1 MIVTLLQII
10 GHCSINAQETRANY
24 ASLGRLVPANYRL
37 TPANHRLLPAYDS
50 LLAANDARVAFE
62 ERKSG

>member
-10 GHCSINAQETRANY
+10 GHCSINAQETWANY
-24 ASLGRLVPANYRL
+24 ASLGRLVPANHRL
-37 TPANHRLLPAYDS
+37 TP
-50 LLAANDARVAFE
+50 ANDARVAFE